1 MNNSSLPWEY
11 EYMYYNFDDCDTVP
25 FIGTHWYSGNM
36 STSYLVTVC
45 SVFAFG
51 FIGNI
56 ATVAVI
62 ACWKK
67 LHTATFTMIACLAV
81 SDAYSLIEHLIW
93 NYTNLLYILW
103 NCLGVQQ
110 EVLDITSNLTG
121 ILGILSSGTQLC
133 LLAFIRYMAIV
144 HPLKF
149 QATLTTKRVVVMSEC
164 GWVIVVV
171 FSTFTTF
178 VAMYMILTSTTYLL
192 FYAVLNSLN
201 CLIPASVFI
210 TLHCLKV
217 KAISQSSTLSSSS
230 SSRMNVVVAL
240 VLVIYVL
247 TASSVAIYELYMYIT
262 ENMYNYIYNIMKKL
276 TLLSF
281 RVNCAVNPFIY
292 FISSPP
298 FIQIVRRMRQCL
310 ICNSNTM
317 VTGELH
323 EITMREVPES
333 TQQNHRKHL
342 TDTRVPWI
350 YILCE

>member
-1 MNNSSLPWEY
+1 MNNSSFHLEY
-11 EYMYYNFDDCDTVP
+11 DYYDFDDCDTVP
-25 FIGTHWYSGNM
+25 FIGSHWYSGNI

-45 SVFAFG
+45 SIFAFG

-67 LHTATFTMIACLAV
+67 LHTPTFTMIACLAV
-81 SDAYSLIEHLIW
+81 SDAYSLLEHLMW

-103 NCLGVQQ
+103 NCMGVRQ
-110 EVLDITSNLTG
+110 EVLDITYNLMG
-121 ILGILSSGTQLC
+121 ILGRLSAGTQLC
-133 LLAFIRYMAIV
+133 LLASIRYMAIV

-149 QATLTTKRVVVMSEC
+149 QATLTTKRVVVMSVC

-171 FSTFTTF
+171 FSTFSTF
-178 VAMYMILTSTTYLL
+178 LASYIIRIYTKQLL

-217 KAISQSSTLSSSS
+217 KAISRSPTLSSNS

-247 TASSVAIYELYMYIT
+247 TASSVVINQL
-262 ENMYNYIYNIMKKL
+262 YIYVTEYAYYIMNKL

-281 RVNCAVNPFIY
+281 IVNCAVNPFIY

-298 FIQIVRRMRQCL
+298 FIQIVCRIRQCL
-310 ICNSNTM
+310 ICKRIM
-317 VTGELH
+317 TGELH
-323 EITMREVPES
+323 EITIREVPAS
-333 TQQNHRKHL
+333 IKQKQ
-342 TDTRVPWI
+342 TDARSLWI
-350 YILCE
+350 YFGQ